1 MTCILAGSVFY
12 AVTSAFAI
20 YLVKTAPLRD
30 DLDD

>member
-1 MTCILAGSVFY
+1 MTWILIGAVFY

-20 YLVKTAPLRD
+20 YLVNTAPLRD